1 MTDLGFMNCRKK
13 GSPFKYL
20 FLLKGTPFDE
30 QTQAAAEKREDLNL
44 GTESEPKIVLISG
57 TLSPAE
63 NDHLVAILLS
73 YVDVFAWS
81 L

>member
-44 GTESEPKIVLISG
+44 GTESEPKIVRANQWHTQPRRERTDCG
-57 TLSPAE
+57 
-63 NDHLVAILLS
+63 
-73 YVDVFAWS
+73 YQKRGR
-81 L
+81 